1 MSARRFDD
9 QLPQT
14 TWAWRSPASSV
25 CCSGDIALP
34 RIDEICQALQLEFA
48 ELPTCV
54 ADMQLLVTRQTKA
67 QENAVVEDKK
77 PVAGSDLS
85 AVAVDHEAHRFQLP
99 PQSG

>member
-1 MSARRFDD
+1 M
-9 QLPQT
+9 
-14 TWAWRSPASSV
+14 V
-25 CCSGDIALP
+25 LP
-34 RIDEICQALQLEFA
+34 RIDEICQSLQLEFT

-67 QENAVVEDKK
+67 QENAVVADKK